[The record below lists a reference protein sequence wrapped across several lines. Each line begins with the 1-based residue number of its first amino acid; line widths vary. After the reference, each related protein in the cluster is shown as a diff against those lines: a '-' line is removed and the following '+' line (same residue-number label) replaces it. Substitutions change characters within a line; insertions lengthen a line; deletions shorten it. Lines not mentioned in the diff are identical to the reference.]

1 MKLRMLLSLLAATCA
16 VMVAAPLAQAAPPR
30 TSDVFGDIPVA
41 GKTATGGTLQGT
53 FDVQRFVGQ
62 GKGLVAQGVLNGT
75 LTEAG
80 VTRELSNV
88 PVALPLAPQQAR
100 ATCRILHLVLGPLDL
115 DLLGLQV
122 HLNRVV
128 LDITARR
135 GPGRLLGNL
144 LCGIAGL
151 LDRSP
156 IPLARLQNRLNSLL
170 NVSHIT
176 TDVPLTGTLSGN
188 RTFAGT
194 LDVTRFSVRNRHLV
208 ANGLVSGVVRDA
220 SGNIT
225 QRITNQAV
233 SIPVA
238 QQAGSCRILHLTLGP
253 LDLDLLGLQIH
264 LNRVVLDITAQSG
277 PGRLLGNL
285 LCSIAHL
292 LDRRPAPLGL
302 VSQLLNRTIVTRP
315 V

>member
-1 MKLRMLLSLLAATCA
+1 MKLRMLLSLLLATCA
-16 VMVAAPLAQAAPPR
+16 VMIAAPLAQAAPPR
-30 TSDVFGDIPVA
+30 TSDAFRDIPVT
-41 GKTATGGTLQGT
+41 GTTPTGGTLQGT
-53 FDVQRFVGQ
+53 LDVQRFVGQ
-62 GKGLVAQGVLNGT
+62 GNGLVAQGVLNGT

-80 VTRELSNV
+80 VTHQLTDV
-88 PVALPLAPQQAR
+88 PVSLPLALQQTR
-100 ATCRILHLVLGPLDL
+100 GTCRILHLTLGPLDL

-144 LCGIAGL
+144 LCGIAHL
-151 LDRSP
+151 LDRRQV
-156 IPLARLQNRLNSLL
+156 PLTRLQDRLNNLID
-170 NVSHIT
+170 VSHLVT
-176 TDVPLTGTLSGN
+176 NVPLTGTLSGN

-194 LDVTRFSVRNRHLV
+194 FDVTRFSVRNHHLM

-225 QRITNQAV
+225 RRISNQPA

-238 QQAGSCRILHLTLGP
+238 QQVGTCRILHLTLGP
-253 LDLDLLGLQIH
+253 LDLDLLGLQVH

-285 LCSIAHL
+285 LCSVAHL
-292 LDRRPAPLGL
+292 LDRRSPPLGL
-302 VSQLLNRTIVTRP
+302 VSELLNRTIVLRP
-315 V
+315 I